1 MAAPARLWQEI
12 AMTTD
17 LWMLVWTALLALGL
31 PFIYLAGLTQAPGG
45 AAWSL
50 GNRAEPLAGI
60 PEWAARTH
68 RAHLNLLQNLAPF
81 AILVLVA
88 QVSGKANA
96 TTALGAT
103 TFFWAR
109 LAHAAVYIAGIRY
122 LRTLVFGVATF
133 GAMLIL
139 GQLF

>member
-1 MAAPARLWQEI
+1 
-12 AMTTD
+12 
-17 LWMLVWTALLALGL
+17 MLVWTALLALGL

-50 GNRAEPLAGI
+50 SNRAEPLAGI
-60 PEWAARTH
+60 PEWAARAQ

-81 AILVLVA
+81 AILALVA

-103 TFFWAR
+103 IFFWAR
-109 LAHAAVYIAGIRY
+109 MAHAAVYIAGIKY
-122 LRTLVFGVATF
+122 LRTLVFAVATF
-133 GAMLIL
+133 GVVLIL
-139 GQLF
+139 AQLF

>member
-1 MAAPARLWQEI
+1 
-12 AMTTD
+12 MTTD

-45 AAWSL
+45 AGWSL

-60 PEWAARTH
+60 PEWAARAQ

-103 TFFWAR
+103 IFFWAR
-109 LAHAAVYIAGIRY
+109 VAHAAVYIAGIKY
-122 LRTLVFGVATF
+122 LRTLVFAVATF
-133 GAMLIL
+133 GAVLIL
-139 GQLF
+139 AQLL

>member
-1 MAAPARLWQEI
+1 
-12 AMTTD
+12 MTTD
-17 LWMLVWTALLALGL
+17 LWMLVWTALLALAL

-45 AAWSL
+45 AAWGL

-60 PEWAARTH
+60 PAWAARAQ

-103 TFFWAR
+103 IFFWAR
-109 LAHAAVYIAGIRY
+109 VAHAAVYIAGIRY
-122 LRTLVFGVATF
+122 LRTLVFAVAML
-133 GAMLIL
+133 GAVLIL

>member
-1 MAAPARLWQEI
+1 
-12 AMTTD
+12 MTTD
-17 LWMLVWTALLALGL
+17 LWMLVWTGLLALGL

-45 AAWSL
+45 GAWSL

-60 PEWAARTH
+60 PEWAARAQ

-88 QVSGKANA
+88 QVSGKANT

-103 TFFWAR
+103 IFFWAR
-109 LAHAAVYIAGIRY
+109 VAHAAVYIEGIKY
-122 LRTLVFGVATF
+122 LRTLVFAVATF
-133 GAMLIL
+133 GAVLIL
-139 GQLF
+139 AQLF

>member
-1 MAAPARLWQEI
+1 
-12 AMTTD
+12 MTTD
-17 LWMLVWTALLALGL
+17 LWMLVWTTLLALGL

-45 AAWSL
+45 AAWAL

-60 PEWAARTH
+60 PEWAARAQ

-88 QVSGKANA
+88 QVSGKANG

-103 TFFWAR
+103 IFFLAR
-109 LAHAAVYIAGIRY
+109 VAHAAVYIAGIRY
-122 LRTLVFGVATF
+122 LRTLVFAVATL
-133 GAMLIL
+133 GAVLIL

>member
-1 MAAPARLWQEI
+1 
-12 AMTTD
+12 MTTD

-45 AAWSL
+45 PSWSL

-60 PEWAARTH
+60 PEWAARAQ

-103 TFFWAR
+103 IFFWAR
-109 LAHAAVYIAGIRY
+109 VAHAAVYITGIKY
-122 LRTLVFGVATF
+122 LRTLVFAVATF
-133 GAMLIL
+133 GAVLIL
-139 GQLF
+139 AQLF

>member
-1 MAAPARLWQEI
+1 
-12 AMTTD
+12 MTTD
-17 LWMLVWTALLALGL
+17 LWMLVWTALLALGI
-31 PFIYLAGLTQAPGG
+31 PFVYLAGLTQIPGG
-45 AAWSL
+45 VAWGL
-50 GNRAEPLAGI
+50 GNRAEALEGM
-60 PEWAARTH
+60 PEWAARAQ

-103 TFFWAR
+103 IFFAAR
-109 LAHAAVYIAGIRY
+109 VAHAVVYTAGIKY
-122 LRTLVFGVATF
+122 LRTLVFAISIAGL
-133 GAMLIL
+133 MLIL

>member
-1 MAAPARLWQEI
+1 
-12 AMTTD
+12 MTTD
-17 LWMLVWTALLALGL
+17 LWMLVWTAVLALGL
-31 PFIYLAGLTQAPGG
+31 PFIYLAGLTLAPGG

-60 PEWAARTH
+60 PEWAARAH

-96 TTALGAT
+96 ATAVGAT
-103 TFFWAR
+103 IFFWAR
-109 LAHAAVYIAGIRY
+109 VAHAAVYIAGIKY

-133 GAMLIL
+133 GAVSIL
-139 GQLF
+139 GQLL

>member
-1 MAAPARLWQEI
+1 
-12 AMTTD
+12 MTTD
-17 LWMLVWTALLALGL
+17 LRMLVWTALLALGL

-45 AAWSL
+45 AAWGL
-50 GNRAEPLAGI
+50 GNRAEPFACI
-60 PEWAARTH
+60 PEWAARAQ

-103 TFFWAR
+103 IFFWAR
-109 LAHAAVYIAGIRY
+109 VAHAAVYIAGSGI
-122 LRTLVFGVATF
+122 FGRSFSPWQRSAPCQF
-133 GAMLIL
+133 
-139 GQLF
+139 

>member
-1 MAAPARLWQEI
+1 
-12 AMTTD
+12 MTTD

-45 AAWSL
+45 VGWGL
-50 GNRAEPLAGI
+50 GNRAEPLFGI
-60 PEWAARTH
+60 PEWAARGQ

-96 TTALGAT
+96 TTAFGAT
-103 TFFWAR
+103 IFFWAR
-109 LAHAAVYIAGIRY
+109 VAHAAVYIAGIKY
-122 LRTLVFGVATF
+122 LRTLVFAVGTF
-133 GAMLIL
+133 GAVLIL
-139 GQLF
+139 TQLF

>member
-1 MAAPARLWQEI
+1 
-12 AMTTD
+12 MTTD

-60 PEWAARTH
+60 PEWAARAQ
-68 RAHLNLLQNLAPF
+68 RAQLNLLQNLAPF

-103 TFFWAR
+103 IFFCAR
-109 LAHAAVYIAGIRY
+109 MAHAAVYIAGIKY
-122 LRTLVFGVATF
+122 LRTLVFAVATF
-133 GAMLIL
+133 GAVLIL
-139 GQLF
+139 AQLF

>member
-1 MAAPARLWQEI
+1 
-12 AMTTD
+12 MTTD
-17 LWMLVWTALLALGL
+17 LWMLVWTALLALAL
-31 PFIYLAGLTQAPGG
+31 PFIYLAGLMMQAPGG

-60 PEWAARTH
+60 PEWAARAQ

-103 TFFWAR
+103 IFFWAR
-109 LAHAAVYIAGIRY
+109 VAHAAVYIAGIKY
-122 LRTLVFGVATF
+122 LRTLVFAVSTF
-133 GAMLIL
+133 GVVLIL
-139 GQLF
+139 TQLF

>member
-1 MAAPARLWQEI
+1 
-12 AMTTD
+12 MTTD

-31 PFIYLAGLTQAPGG
+31 PFVYLAGLTQIPGG
-45 AAWSL
+45 VAWGL
-50 GNRAEPLAGI
+50 GNRAEALEDM
-60 PEWAARTH
+60 PEWAARAQ

-103 TFFWAR
+103 IFFAAR
-109 LAHAAVYIAGIRY
+109 MAHAVIYTAGIKY
-122 LRTLVFGVATF
+122 LRTLVFAISI
-133 GAMLIL
+133 A
-139 GQLF
+139 

>member
-1 MAAPARLWQEI
+1 
-12 AMTTD
+12 MTTD
-17 LWMLVWTALLALGL
+17 LWMLVWTALLALAL

-45 AAWSL
+45 AAWGL
-50 GNRAEPLAGI
+50 GNRAEALAGI
-60 PEWAARTH
+60 PEWAARAQ

-88 QVSGKANA
+88 QVSGKANT

-103 TFFWAR
+103 IFFWAR
-109 LAHAAVYIAGIRY
+109 VAHAAVYIAGIRY
-122 LRTLVFGVATF
+122 LRTLVFASAML
-133 GAMLIL
+133 GAVLIL

>member
-1 MAAPARLWQEI
+1 
-12 AMTTD
+12 MTTD
-17 LWMLVWTALLALGL
+17 LWMLVWTAVLALGL
-31 PFIYLAGLTQAPGG
+31 PFIYLAGLTLVPGG
-45 AAWSL
+45 TAWGL
-50 GNRAEPLAGI
+50 GNRAEPLAAI
-60 PEWAARTH
+60 PQWAARAQ

-109 LAHAAVYIAGIRY
+109 VAHAAVYIAGIKY
-122 LRTLVFGVATF
+122 LRTLVFGVATY
-133 GAMLIL
+133 GAVLIL
-139 GQLF
+139 GQLL

>member
-1 MAAPARLWQEI
+1 
-12 AMTTD
+12 MTTD
-17 LWMLVWTALLALGL
+17 LWMLVWTAALALGL

-60 PEWAARTH
+60 PEWAARAQ

-88 QVSGKANA
+88 QLSGKANA

-109 LAHAAVYIAGIRY
+109 VAHAAVYIAGIRY
-122 LRTLVFGVATF
+122 LRTLVFAVSTV
-133 GAMLIL
+133 GAVLIL
-139 GQLF
+139 GQLI

>member
-1 MAAPARLWQEI
+1 L
-12 AMTTD
+12 TTD

-31 PFIYLAGLTQAPGG
+31 PFIYVAGLTQAPGG
-45 AAWSL
+45 AAWGL

-60 PEWAARTH
+60 PEWAARAQ

-103 TFFWAR
+103 IFFWAR
-109 LAHAAVYIAGIRY
+109 VAHAAVYIAGIRY
-122 LRTLVFGVATF
+122 LRTLVFAVATL
-133 GAMLIL
+133 GAVLIL
-139 GQLF
+139 AQLF

>member
-1 MAAPARLWQEI
+1 
-12 AMTTD
+12 MTTD

-45 AAWSL
+45 SAWSL
-50 GNRAEPLAGI
+50 GNRTEPLAGI
-60 PEWAARTH
+60 PEWAARAQ

-88 QVSGKANA
+88 QVSGRANT

-103 TFFWAR
+103 IFFGAR
-109 LAHAAVYIAGIRY
+109 VAHAAVYIAGIKY
-122 LRTLVFGVATF
+122 LRTLVFAVATF
-133 GAMLIL
+133 GAVLIL
-139 GQLF
+139 AQLF

>member
-1 MAAPARLWQEI
+1 
-12 AMTTD
+12 MTTD

-45 AAWSL
+45 AAWGL

-60 PEWAARTH
+60 PEWAARAQ

-88 QVSGKANA
+88 QVSGKANT

-103 TFFWAR
+103 IFFWAR
-109 LAHAAVYIAGIRY
+109 AAHAAVYIAGIRY
-122 LRTLVFGVATF
+122 LRTLVFAASTL
-133 GAMLIL
+133 GAVTIL

>member
-1 MAAPARLWQEI
+1 
-12 AMTTD
+12 MTTD

-60 PEWAARTH
+60 PEWAARAH

-88 QVSGKANA
+88 QLSGKANA

-109 LAHAAVYIAGIRY
+109 VAHAAVYIAGIRY
-122 LRTLVFGVATF
+122 LRTLVFAVSTA
-133 GAMLIL
+133 GAVLIL
-139 GQLF
+139 GQLI

>member
-1 MAAPARLWQEI
+1 
-12 AMTTD
+12 MTTD

-60 PEWAARTH
+60 PEWVARAQ

-88 QVSGKANA
+88 QVSGKANV

-103 TFFWAR
+103 IFFWAR
-109 LAHAAVYIAGIRY
+109 VAHAAVYIAGIKY
-122 LRTLVFGVATF
+122 LRTLVFAFATF
-133 GAMLIL
+133 GAVLIL
-139 GQLF
+139 AQLF